1 MSYRLHCWL
10 LRQWVRYA
18 VRSGTIL
25 AREGA
30 IIVLTLLV
38 LSRAAKDNP
47 FREGVGIF
55 AGLAFRGDWTGILLC
70 VRLLLSEQTNNRVMH
85 AFMREMGAHDEA
97 KRVPSDYE
105 LEEVFSRL
113 AKEHELHLP
122 LSENLP
128 KAGTRKSASSWA
140 LGASPACGVLHP
152 LQR

>member
-1 MSYRLHCWL
+1 MHCWL
-10 LRQWVRYA
+10 LRQWARYA

-38 LSRAAKDNP
+38 LSRATKDNP
-47 FREGVGIF
+47 YREGVDMLGELMF
-55 AGLAFRGDWTGILLC
+55 HGDWTGILFG
-70 VRLLLSEQTNNRVMH
+70 VRLLLSEQTNSQTMH
-85 AFMREMGAHDEA
+85 GFMREMGAHDEV

-113 AKEHELHLP
+113 AKRYEALHLP

-128 KAGTRKSASSWA
+128 KAGTRKSASS
-140 LGASPACGVLHP
+140 
-152 LQR
+152 